1 MTLEKL
7 QVIIQAQTK
16 EYMEAMN
23 KVQQQTAKTTNKV
36 ERYVGK
42 IKSAFGKIGK
52 VLGIALSVAA
62 IVNFGKQCI
71 ELGSDLAEVQNVV
84 DVTFGALN
92 REVEEF
98 AQNAL
103 EQFGLSELSAKQYT
117 STMGAMLKSMGF
129 TTRAAADMSMELT
142 GLAGDVASFYNLSGD
157 EAFAKIR
164 SGISGETEPL
174 KQLGINLSV
183 ANLEQFALTQ
193 GMTKSYNAMN
203 QQEQAL
209 LRYNYLLSVTSDAQ
223 GDFARTSDSWANQTK
238 ILTERFNS
246 LKAAIGQG
254 LINVFT
260 PVLRVLNQVIAKLT
274 EAAKAFQ
281 RFTEIITGKKSQ
293 TNNSMSGVATNTEN
307 ATVAMGGL
315 TSATNK
321 AGGAAKKAEEAFHG
335 LLGFDEINA
344 LAKAQD
350 SSEGGSD
357 TSGGGLDDMSG
368 FVDDTAQETDQELN
382 PVLQKLIDKLKEL
395 RDLFKEGFK
404 AGLGDVTLEPLKNAI
419 DGIKTSLKEIFTDP
433 GVLAAA
439 DNWANTVAYSLG
451 QITGAVASIGIT
463 IATNLFGGLNK
474 YLEGNKDLIKQRLI
488 NMFDISAEIWTIQG
502 NFAQAFAN
510 IFSAFGGENGQRVTA
525 ALIGIFANAWMGV
538 NELCM
543 KASRDVMDVITRPF
557 IDNQAALK
565 QALDDTLGV
574 IATTLETIKG
584 VVDETVSKASE
595 VYDAHLKP
603 MFDALATG
611 LSSITATITAAYQT
625 YILPVLDGLNEK
637 FGTFVDQHLQPMIN
651 KFLELIGTIADGV
664 TKIWNELLA
673 PFFNWFIQNVAPIV
687 AEKLDF
693 IGSVLLTVLGVVA
706 DVIGGIFDALGGLI
720 DFIVGVFTGDWQQ
733 AWDGIKAFFKGIWDA
748 IYAIISTV
756 WNAIYSVVSSV
767 ISAVSTVISS
777 VLNVIKT
784 VFSTIFT
791 SIKTT
796 VTTIFNA
803 IRSTITM
810 VLATIQTGIST
821 ALNTVK
827 TIFSTVFTSIKTTVT
842 TIFNSMWSTIKG
854 VINSIIGGVEGM
866 ANAVVNGI
874 NTVIKAMNNLS
885 FEIPDWVPDM
895 GGKTFGF
902 NIPTLSTVSLP
913 RLAMGGVVDGATP
926 LIAGEAGKE
935 AIVPLEKN
943 TGWMDQIANRL
954 GEMIVGSL
962 NGFFEM
968 FEGTGSEDWQTITT
982 VVQIDGRTLVEQ
994 TDKVRR
1000 RKGYEMSPA

>member
-23 KVQQQTAKTTNKV
+23 KVQQQTANTTKKV
-36 ERYVGK
+36 DGYVGK

-71 ELGSDLAEVQNVV
+71 ELGSDLQEVQNVV
-84 DVTFGALN
+84 DVTFGGMSGTID
-92 REVEEF
+92 EF
-98 AQNAL
+98 AQNAI
-103 EQFGLSELSAKQYT
+103 EQFGLSELAAKQYS

-129 TTRAAADMSMELT
+129 TTQAAADMSMELT
-142 GLAGDVASFYNLSGD
+142 GLAGDMASFYNLSGD
-157 EAFAKIR
+157 DAFAKIR
-164 SGISGETEPL
+164 AGISGETEPL

-193 GMTKSYNAMN
+193 GMNKSYSAMT

-209 LRYNYLLSVTSDAQ
+209 IRYNYLLSVTSDAQ
-223 GDFARTSDSWANQTK
+223 GDFARTSDSWANQTR
-238 ILTERFNS
+238 ILAERFNS

-260 PVLRVLNQVIAKLT
+260 PVLRVINQVIAKLV
-274 EAAKAFQ
+274 EAANAFK

-293 TNNSMSGVATNTEN
+293 NNSMSGVAADTST
-307 ATVAMGGL
+307 ATDAMGGL
-315 TSATNK
+315 TTATDK

-335 LLGFDEINA
+335 LLGFDEINS
-344 LAKAQD
+344 LTKASD
-350 SSEGGSD
+350 S
-357 TSGGGLDDMSG
+357 SGGGSGSSGVEDMSG
-368 FVDDTAQETDQELN
+368 FVDDTAEETDQELN

-395 RDLFKEGFK
+395 RDIFKSGFK
-404 AGLGDVTLEPLKNAI
+404 AGLGDVTLKPLKNAI
-419 DGIKTSLKEIFTDP
+419 DGIKVSLKEIFTDA
-433 GVLAAA
+433 GVVAAA
-439 DNWANTVAYSLG
+439 DNFANTLAYSLG
-451 QITGAVASIGIT
+451 QITGAVTSIGIT
-463 IATNLFGGLNK
+463 IATNLFGGLDK
-474 YLEGNKDLIKQRLI
+474 YLDGNKELIKQRLI
-488 NMFDISAEIWTIQG
+488 NMFDIGSEIAAITG
-502 NFAQAFAN
+502 NYAQAMAN
-510 IFSAFGGENGQRVTA
+510 IFSAFGGENGQSVTA
-525 ALIGIFANAWMGV
+525 ALIGIFGNAFMGV
-538 NELCM
+538 NELCA
-543 KASRDVMDVITRPF
+543 KESRDVLDVITRPF
-557 IDNQAALK
+557 IDNQAIIK

-574 IATTLETIKG
+574 VATTLETIKG
-584 VVDETVSKASE
+584 VVDDTIAKASE

-611 LSSITATITAAYQT
+611 LSSIAGTITTVYQT

-637 FGTFVDQHLQPMIN
+637 FGGFVEQHLQPMID
-651 KFLELIGTIADGV
+651 KFLELFGTLADAI
-664 TKIWNELLA
+664 TKIWNETLVPL
-673 PFFNWFIQNVAPIV
+673 FNWFAQTFGPGIAAAMDV
-687 AEKLDF
+687 
-693 IGSVLLTVLGVVA
+693 IGSVFLAVFGVVS
-706 DVIGGIFDALGGLI
+706 DVFGEIFDALGGLI
-720 DFIVGVFTGDWQQ
+720 DFIAGVFTGDWQQ
-733 AWDGIKAFFKGIWDA
+733 AWEGIKAFFSGIWDA

-756 WNAIYSVVSSV
+756 WNAIYSVISTV
-767 ISAVSTVISS
+767 IGAVSTVIST

-784 VFSTIFT
+784 LFSTIFNEV
-791 SIKTT
+791 KTT
-796 VTTIFNA
+796 VTTVFNA
-803 IRSTITM
+803 IKSTITN

-842 TIFNSMWSTIKG
+842 TIFNSIWSTIKG

-885 FEIPDWVPDM
+885 FDIPDWVPGM

-913 RLAMGGVVDGATP
+913 RLATGGVVDGATP

-935 AIVPLEKN
+935 AIVPLERN

-962 NGFFEM
+962 NGFYEM
-968 FEGTGSEDWQTITT
+968 MEGAGSEDWQTITT
-982 VVQIDGRTLVEQ
+982 IVQIDGRTLVEQ